1 MRIRVHTADVL
12 TDLLPGNVDGD
23 EVAIDVAD
31 GATPNDVLAALSV
44 PPEHNY
50 LLVLND
56 QVVTKADRTTRRLAE
71 GDELSILV
79 PLKGG

>member
-12 TDLLPGNVDGD
+12 THLLPGDREDD
-23 EVAIDVAD
+23 EATIDVAE

-44 PPEHNY
+44 PPEQNY

-56 QVVTKADRTTRRLAE
+56 QVVTKADRTTKRLA
-71 GDELSILV
+71 
-79 PLKGG
+79 